1 MVATVKEQ
9 KYYAEVYVILKFLG
23 SEYTKKIPESLMNV
37 IEKTRDKDST
47 FKLDDNKPL
56 YEQNVCQETKDFI
69 AALNLLYWEKDNE
82 RKTKLLQHYKK
93 NDIIYE
99 EEQKEK
105 YSYDNMF
112 KSTKQV
118 ETVSDVSTRVES
130 AEVKQEEVIEGNNQL
145 VEVKESFIHKIISK
159 IKSIF
164 RRFIK

>member
-69 AALNLLYWEKDNE
+69 AALNLLYWEKDND
-82 RKTKLLQHYKK
+82 RKAKLLQH
-93 NDIIYE
+93 
-99 EEQKEK
+99 
-105 YSYDNMF
+105 
-112 KSTKQV
+112 
-118 ETVSDVSTRVES
+118 
-130 AEVKQEEVIEGNNQL
+130 
-145 VEVKESFIHKIISK
+145 
-159 IKSIF
+159 
-164 RRFIK
+164 